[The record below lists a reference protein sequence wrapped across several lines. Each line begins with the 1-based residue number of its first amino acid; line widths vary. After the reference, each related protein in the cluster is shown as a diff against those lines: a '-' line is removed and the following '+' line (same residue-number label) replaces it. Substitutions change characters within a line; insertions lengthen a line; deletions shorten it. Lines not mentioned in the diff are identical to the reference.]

1 MLLTLEIHNK
11 SYGEVRLS
19 EGAFLQK
26 FFLSDIFRQ
35 HSERGLKFF
44 PVQWHNKIQKDEP
57 LLKDGLEE
65 CTVYKKFYLSA

>member
-1 MLLTLEIHNK
+1 MYLGNIQR
-11 SYGEVRLS
+11 EVWS
-19 EGAFLQK
+19 
-26 FFLSDIFRQ
+26 
-35 HSERGLKFF
+35 FF